1 MIRCQINEVVVVDV
15 PTNAEGRREFPRADL
30 KTIEKAIRRIVRAH
44 DLQSKALTK
53 AVGLTAAQLVLMKG
67 IAELGEVTTT
77 ALSTHAD
84 ISAATVV
91 TILDNL
97 EERGLI
103 ERYRSAHDRRIVH
116 TRLTA
121 AGAAKAQA
129 APEPLGDAF
138 AGRLTALTARDR
150 EAIVDGLVRAADLLL
165 PGAVLAKK
173 DPGP

>member
-1 MIRCQINEVVVVDV
+1 MDDV
-15 PTNAEGRREFPRADL
+15 RTNAEGLREFLRSDL

-53 AVGLTAAQLVLMKG
+53 SVGLTAAQLVLLKG

-77 ALSTHAD
+77 ALSAYAD

-121 AGAAKAQA
+121 AGTAKATA

-138 AGRLTALTARDR
+138 ADRLAALAAPERD
-150 EAIVDGLVRAADLLL
+150 AMVNGIVRAADLLL
-165 PGAVLAKK
+165 PAAILAKRE
-173 DPGP
+173 PEP